1 MSKILSTLPQPIKIF
16 TPCGTTH
23 QRLDELSN
31 YFSTIFKKKKPSHRR
46 LIKTILRHN
55 NPPRKG
61 PPSAYIAPNFPQ
73 NPSVY
78 SYPPAPYARMADL
91 NHIRIKEEDLKSQEE
106 DFKHQ
111 EVDSRLQEKFFK
123 PQKETI
129 KD

>member
-1 MSKILSTLPQPIKIF
+1 MSKILST
-16 TPCGTTH
+16 

-78 SYPPAPYARMADL
+78 YYQQYSYPPAPYARMADL